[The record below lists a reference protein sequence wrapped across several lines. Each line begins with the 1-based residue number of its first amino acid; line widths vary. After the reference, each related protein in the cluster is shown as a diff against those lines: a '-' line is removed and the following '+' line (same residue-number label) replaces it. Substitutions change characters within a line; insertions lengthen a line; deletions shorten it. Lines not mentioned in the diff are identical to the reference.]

1 MSCCSGRRE
10 AMSSQSIFRAAP
22 VAPELSGESPE
33 EATLTYSG
41 RDALALRG
49 PFSGRIYHVGAGS
62 PRLVADSRDVE
73 ALLRTGKFSRA

>member
-10 AMSSQSIFRAAP
+10 AFSSQSTFRAAP
-22 VAPELSGESPE
+22 VAPALSSETSLE
-33 EATLTYSG
+33 ETLTYSG

-73 ALLRTGKFSRA
+73 ALLRTGQFSKA